1 MATSTLAQAEGKTLS
16 PAIELKEV
24 TPNALHGVGHV
35 EVAGTFVR
43 RHV

>member
-1 MATSTLAQAEGKTLS
+1 MDVSRLAQVAGRPLS

-43 RHV
+43 RHI